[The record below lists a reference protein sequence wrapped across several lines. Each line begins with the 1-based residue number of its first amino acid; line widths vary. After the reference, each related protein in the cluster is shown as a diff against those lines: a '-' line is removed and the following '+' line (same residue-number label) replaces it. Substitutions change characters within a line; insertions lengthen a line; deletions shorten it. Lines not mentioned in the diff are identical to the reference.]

1 MNRYHINIF
10 WSDEDGEFI
19 AAIPDLVSCSA
30 SGATPEG
37 ALREVLIAQELW
49 LDVAREHGWELP
61 EPRYRPGV
69 AAS

>member
-19 AAIPDLVSCSA
+19 AAIPDLRSCSA
-30 SGATPEG
+30 SGATPED
-37 ALREVLIAQELW
+37 ALREVLVAQELW
-49 LDVAREHGWELP
+49 IDVAREHGWELP
-61 EPRYRPGV
+61 EPHYRPGV